1 LNRSRQPTLTL
12 ESCNGIIC
20 NRRFLPIC
28 ARGIDLATRI
38 FISYRRKDGRALAFR
53 LREQLAKAL
62 PNTRV
67 WMDVEG
73 RPGTRFPD
81 VIRSEAST
89 CDFFIALIGHFWL
102 DRPTDRHAGVDWV
115 FEEIKAALETG
126 RVIIPVLVDGAPMP
140 DATALPRELQKFVTY
155 GAIELNSNEFYVA
168 VDRLTAVI
176 DAHFPAAGKLR
187 ARDFSFFKAKG
198 WNGTKLAAKL
208 EELDY
213 ETIGENLTSDD
224 EASPAELGP
233 IFEEFTQTWRILVE
247 PHNEEIVGYWRF
259 VPMNERM
266 YAKAKAGKMLDRELT
281 RKAMEYLAP
290 GSVNNVY
297 IAAMCIK
304 SGYRG
309 GKDRELF
316 VSFLDVLLDLARNDI
331 LIGRVCANGLND
343 SGREMCRAVGL
354 AARMRH
360 KYDGGTVYESSL
372 KAVLTKLRRENKKLM
387 LRYGELLA
395 IYGLPEVVE

>member
-1 LNRSRQPTLTL
+1 M
-12 ESCNGIIC
+12 
-20 NRRFLPIC
+20 
-28 ARGIDLATRI
+28 
-38 FISYRRKDGRALAFR
+38 
-53 LREQLAKAL
+53 L
-62 PNTRV
+62 PNTRI

-81 VIRSEAST
+81 VIRNEAST
-89 CDFFIALIGHFWL
+89 CDFFIALVGHFWVG
-102 DRPTDRHAGVDWV
+102 RSAARRATNVDWV
-115 FEEIKAALETG
+115 FEEIKAALRTS
-126 RVIIPVLVDGAPMP
+126 RVVIPVLVDGAPIP
-140 DATALPRELQKFVTY
+140 DVNALPRELRRFVTY
-155 GAIELNSNEFYVA
+155 EAIKLNSDEFYAA
-168 VDRLTAVI
+168 VDRLSAVI
-176 DAHFPAAGKLR
+176 EAHFLATGKLQV
-187 ARDFSFFKAKG
+187 RDFSFFKSRG
-198 WNGTKLAAKL
+198 WSGTKLAATL

-213 ETIGENLTSDD
+213 ETIGRETLTSED
-224 EASPAELGP
+224 EAPPAELGP
-233 IFEEFTQTWRILVE
+233 IFEEFTQTWRILIE

-259 VPMNERM
+259 VPMNKGM

-290 GSVNNVY
+290 GSVTNIY

-331 LIGRVCANGLND
+331 LVGRVCANGLND

-360 KYDGGTVYESSL
+360 KYDGGTVYESSM

-387 LRYGELLA
+387 VRYGELLE
-395 IYGLPEVVE
+395 IYDLPAVVE